1 MSRQITLLPELSR
14 EEMES
19 LLESERVGRLG
30 LNDIP
35 QPYVVP
41 TDFAYYDG
49 AIYIHTPDEGRKA
62 MLARKNPYVCFEVDR
77 YNQEVT
83 DYQSVII
90 RGIITEVDDEIERQG
105 VMMHLLEKARRS
117 GHPGKEKKE
126 MPKMRTRI
134 SIFKIRIED
143 MTGVKSPDG
152 GHP

>member
-1 MSRQITLLPELSR
+1 MSRQITLLPQLSR
-14 EEMES
+14 EEMVR

-49 AIYIHTPDEGRKA
+49 AIYIHTPEEGRKA

-77 YNQEVT
+77 YNREVT

-90 RGIITEVDDEIERQG
+90 RGVISEVDDEMERQG

-117 GHPGKEKKE
+117 GHPGKAHRKMPEKR
-126 MPKMRTRI
+126 PRI
-134 SIFKIRIED
+134 CIFKIRVEE
-143 MTGVKSPDG
+143 MTGIKSPEG